1 MSAQNPAGLHALV
14 NELGD
19 RSPYARRVFR
29 HSATEGGV
37 QSILGWHALID
48 NRIRLD
54 ESFNVALAKEDK
66 ITPPSL
72 IDLSDFRL
80 W

>member
-1 MSAQNPAGLHALV
+1 MSAQNPWGPSCARQRTWG
-14 NELGD
+14 
-19 RSPYARRVFR
+19 SPYARRVFR

-66 ITPPSL
+66 ITPLSL